1 MEVMRGIFVL
11 RLKLDV
17 SGENVMQMMEMDI
30 GQRERG
36 REKKTLVGNI
46 AIRYA
51 CRFSD
56 SVNYEHSR

>member
-30 GQRERG
+30 GQREREG
-36 REKKTLVGNI
+36 ERRKHWLEISRYVMHVGSPT
-46 AIRYA
+46 A
-51 CRFSD
+51 
-56 SVNYEHSR
+56 

>member
-1 MEVMRGIFVL
+1 MEVIRGIFVL

-30 GQRERG
+30 SQRER
-36 REKKTLVGNI
+36 EKERKTLAGNI
-46 AIRYA
+46 AVRYA

>member
-30 GQRERG
+30 GQREREG
-36 REKKTLVGNI
+36 EGERRKHWLEISRYVMHVGSPT
-46 AIRYA
+46 A
-51 CRFSD
+51 
-56 SVNYEHSR
+56 